1 MDSFPW
7 LCEQIARGEISRRIG
22 SADFLPVSQ
31 MRENLV
37 KDRPGKHTETQET
50 ILVLQTWIYYMFID
64 VYR

>member
-50 ILVLQTWIYYMFID
+50 ILVLQI
-64 VYR
+64 